1 MTAPGNPR
9 WTVQFR
15 IFGISVSIQ
24 PVSWLVL
31 ALLGG
36 VMGVSDGGDL
46 MRVVVFVVAG
56 MLCLLVHELG
66 HALSGRA
73 VGAGVQGIEISGLGG
88 ATSFSNMP
96 RGRAGYAMLVFAGP
110 LASLLLGVVLGLAFG
125 LQLGN
130 AWAGVR
136 YAVLMPWLETLP
148 VELQR
153 QLLVGLYTHPMPELL
168 QHAYTTGM
176 LVCFWWSVFNLLP
189 IFPLDGGKLLGSLIN
204 NYFVPCVLGF
214 LLSVGLAVW
223 ALLAGQWFNV
233 MILGYLAFINLQYL
247 RLFRSRRRNQS

>member
-1 MTAPGNPR
+1 MASSGSTR

-15 IFGISVSIQ
+15 LFGILVTIH
-24 PVSWLVL
+24 PISWLVL

-36 VMGVSDGGDL
+36 AMGVNDSAGL
-46 MRVVVFVVAG
+46 LRVGIFVVAG

-88 ATSFSNMP
+88 STSFSNMP
-96 RGRAGYAMLVFAGP
+96 RGRARYALMVFAGP

-136 YAVLMPWLETLP
+136 YAVLMPWMDTLP
-148 VELQR
+148 LALQ
-153 QLLVGLYTHPMPELL
+153 QELLVGLYTHPMPEL
-168 QHAYTTGM
+168 QQQAYTTGM
-176 LVCFWWSVFNLLP
+176 LICFWWSVFNLLP
-189 IFPLDGGKLLGSLIN
+189 IFPLDGGQIMQGLMKSRPQMHAISLAAAVVFALAFGTLGLWLLTIFMIL
-204 NYFVPCVLGF
+204 
-214 LLSVGLAVW
+214 LAV
-223 ALLAGQWFNV
+223 LNHKL
-233 MILGYLAFINLQYL
+233 YRESKY
-247 RLFRSRRRNQS
+247 